1 MTMKTIL
8 FTLLLFITVSY
19 GNVSQK
25 RFNVE
30 RTPATSVQTIAEDT
44 ISVQVPAQVQKSF
57 FLKSSAWQELVSLQ
71 KDLRD
76 RLTAYLKA
84 MKEGDDKVISWFL
97 LICFIYGLVHALG
110 PGHGKSVVAGYFL
123 ARRGK
128 WWHGVSLGF
137 SITMIH
143 TMSAVILLFV
153 LFLLARTMV
162 FSTFELSRMAIEKA
176 SYLLVVFTGLILIGA
191 SIFNRIKIK
200 KEKSSNSIIETQASW
215 KELLAI
221 SFITGIVPCPAVALV
236 VFFCLL
242 QGLYGMALLGAL
254 AIGFGMAFTNILFG
268 VGTIFLR
275 RGIDHGAHKIGFL
288 TQNVNMIVSLCGGIL
303 VSITGLLLFFSVSGP

>member
-1 MTMKTIL
+1 MKTIL
-8 FTLLLFITVSY
+8 FALLLLITVSF

-44 ISVQVPAQVQKSF
+44 ISVQVPTQVQKSF
-57 FLKSSAWQELVSLQ
+57 FLKSGAWQELVSLQ
-71 KDLRD
+71 KKLRD
-76 RLTAYLKA
+76 KLTAYLKA
-84 MKEGDDKVISWFL
+84 MKEGDDKVIGWFF

-153 LFLLARTMV
+153 LFLLARAMV
-162 FSTFELSRMAIEKA
+162 FSTFELSRLAIEKG
-176 SYLLVVFTGLILIGA
+176 SYLLVVLTGLILIGA

-200 KEKSSNSIIETQASW
+200 QEESSNSIIETQASW
-215 KELLAI
+215 KELLAV

-275 RGIDHGAHKIGFL
+275 QGIDHGAHKIGFL

-303 VSITGLLLFFSVSGP
+303 VSVTGLLLFLSISGL

>member
-1 MTMKTIL
+1 MKIIL

-30 RTPATSVQTIAEDT
+30 ATPATSVQTVAEDT
-44 ISVQVPAQVQKSF
+44 VFVEVPIQAQSSF
-57 FLKSSAWQELVSLQ
+57 FLKSSAWQKLVSLQ

-76 RLTAYLKA
+76 QLTAYLRA
-84 MKEGDDKVISWFL
+84 MKEGDGKVISWFFL
-97 LICFIYGLVHALG
+97 VCFIYGLVHALG

-128 WWHGVSLGF
+128 WWHGVGLGF

-143 TMSAVILLFV
+143 TMSAVVLLFV
-153 LFLLARTMV
+153 LFLLARAMV

-176 SYLLVVFTGLILIGA
+176 SYLLVVLTGLILIGV
-191 SIFNRIKIK
+191 SIFNRIKTK
-200 KEKSSNSIIETQASW
+200 KVKSSDSIVETQASW
-215 KELLAI
+215 KELLAV
-221 SFITGIVPCPAVALV
+221 SFITGIVPCPAVALI

-242 QGLYGMALLGAL
+242 QGLFGMALLGAL

-275 RGIDHGAHKIGFL
+275 QGIHLGANRIGFL

-303 VSITGLLLFFSVSGP
+303 VSITGLLLFFSVSAP